1 MEIIQNELISFSLIT
16 VTVLALAYLT
26 KRTQDKF
33 ADEDHSEK
41 D

>member
-26 KRTQDKF
+26 KRAQDKYSKE
-33 ADEDHSEK
+33 EDFKE
-41 D
+41 